1 MPVLLNLNLPSN
13 GSWEEQKIK
22 LKEKFSSITDVDL
35 TFEPGKRAE
44 MMEKLGLKLGKSLED
59 LQIIISL
66 L

>member
-22 LKEKFSSITDVDL
+22 LKEKFSSLTDADL

-59 LQIIISL
+59 LQIIINL